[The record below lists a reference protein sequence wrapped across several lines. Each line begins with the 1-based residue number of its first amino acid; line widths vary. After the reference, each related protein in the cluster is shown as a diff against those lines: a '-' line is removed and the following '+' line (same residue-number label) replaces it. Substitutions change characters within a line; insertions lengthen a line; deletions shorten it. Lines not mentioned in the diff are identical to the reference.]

1 MIDQIRL
8 SDITEF
14 THEIWSTMA
23 GTELS
28 LGGDEVRIRK
38 SAGYVVASVQIV
50 GDMHHVVRLDL
61 DTSLVM
67 QAASSLLGVPVSELS
82 HEDMRDAAGELANMT
97 GGCVKALLPEPR
109 SLTLPSVVV
118 GTDYEFAVPH
128 GSGLLE
134 CAFESPFGNMK
145 LCIMERRQ

>member
-8 SDITEF
+8 SDITDF

-23 GTELS
+23 GTDLTLVSE
-28 LGGDEVRIRK
+28 EVRISK

-50 GDMHHVVRLDL
+50 GDMQHVVRLDL

-67 QAASSLLGVPVSELS
+67 QAASSLLAVPGGELS

-97 GGCVKALLPEPR
+97 GGCIKALLPEPR
-109 SLTLPSVVV
+109 SLTLPSVV
-118 GTDYEFAVPH
+118 
-128 GSGLLE
+128 
-134 CAFESPFGNMK
+134 
-145 LCIMERRQ
+145 